1 MMARGTPQS
10 SRTPEMQS
18 KAQQF
23 WDSGQQ
29 HIRGGRLQA
38 AQTSFENLVQ
48 MDPWHVP
55 GRLLLASVF
64 LAQGRVRGAA
74 AQAKYAAFAL
84 PNDADLIC
92 RVAQCL
98 VRVGEINAARA
109 CMRHP
114 EIGRSRSGPSLAG
127 LAHVYQ
133 GLGQHAE
140 SLALMD
146 RARALG
152 FDNPDFRYFRAIQL
166 QFNGRVTEAEAELEA
181 CLRLGPTFGRA
192 SLTLARLRTWN
203 LDDNHLEFI
212 RRRLEAVEQGTEDH
226 AAFEFAQYKEL
237 EDLGRYDDAWAAL
250 QRANS
255 VMHERLKH
263 QAQDEEALFD
273 AVIARCDS
281 AFTRTP
287 AHRFEGPMPI
297 FIVGMPR
304 SGTTLL
310 ERILGNHSQVTPA
323 GELADFSRQ
332 WRWVAD
338 QHGHKLVD
346 KGMVEAAG
354 ETDFTE
360 VGRRYLE
367 QTQWRACGRPHYV
380 DKLPP
385 NFMLAGFIRRALPQ
399 ARIVHMA
406 RDPMDLCFSNY
417 RALFGDA
424 FAYSYDLNAL
434 AAHHLQYRRLMRHW
448 HEAMPGAIHDVQYE
462 ALVQDTE
469 ATTRALLDYCGLPFE
484 PGCIESASNTAPV
497 ATLSSAQ
504 VREPIHARAIQEW
517 QRYAVQLEGL
527 RRALA

>member
-1 MMARGTPQS
+1 
-10 SRTPEMQS
+10 MQS
-18 KAQQF
+18 KLRQL
-23 WDSGQQ
+23 WEDGQQ
-29 HIRGGRLQA
+29 QIRGGRLQA
-38 AQTSFENLVQ
+38 AQTSFETLVQ
-48 MDPWHVP
+48 IDPWHVP
-55 GRLLLASVF
+55 GRLLLASVL

-74 AQAKYAAFAL
+74 EQAKYAAFAL
-84 PNDADLIC
+84 PNDADMIC

-98 VRVGEINAARA
+98 VKVGEINAARA

-114 EIGRSRSGPSLAG
+114 EIARSRSGPALAG
-127 LAHVYQ
+127 LAHIYQ
-133 GLGQHAE
+133 GLNLHVE

-166 QFNGRVTEAEAELEA
+166 QFNGRVAEAEAELEA

-192 SLTLARLRTWN
+192 SLTLARIRKWSAE
-203 LDDNHLEFI
+203 DNHLDFI
-212 RRRLEAVEQGTEDH
+212 RKRLGEVTNGTEDH
-226 AAFEFAQYKEL
+226 AAFEFARYKEL
-237 EDLGRYDDAWAAL
+237 EDLGRYEEAWAAL
-250 QRANS
+250 TRANA
-255 VMHERLKH
+255 VMHERLRDH
-263 QAQDEEALFD
+263 VQDEEGLFD
-273 AVIARCDS
+273 AVIARCDG
-281 AFTRTP
+281 AFTRAP

-338 QHGHKLVD
+338 QHGHRILD
-346 KGMVEAAG
+346 PRMVETAG
-354 ETDFTE
+354 ETDFAE

-367 QTQWRACGRPHYV
+367 QTQWRADGKPFYV

-399 ARIVHMA
+399 AKILHMD

-417 RALFGDA
+417 RALFGDS
-424 FAYSYDLNAL
+424 FAYSYDLDSL
-434 AAHHLQYRRLMRHW
+434 IAHHRHYRRLMRHW
-448 HEAMPGAIHDVQYE
+448 HEAMPGVVHDVHYS
-462 ALVQDTE
+462 ALVRDTE
-469 ATTRALLDYCGLPFE
+469 ATARAMLEHCGLPFE
-484 PGCIESASNTAPV
+484 PGCIDTTSNAAPV

-504 VREPIHARAIQEW
+504 VRERIHTRAFHEW
-517 QRYAVQLEGL
+517 ERYAPQLAEF
-527 RRALA
+527 RRALS

>member
-1 MMARGTPQS
+1 MQGKARQLW
-10 SRTPEMQS
+10 E
-18 KAQQF
+18 
-23 WDSGQQ
+23 DGQQ
-29 HIRGGRLQA
+29 QISGGRLDA
-38 AQTSFENLVQ
+38 ARSSFENLVQ
-48 MDPWHVP
+48 IDPWHVP
-55 GRLLLASVF
+55 GRLLLASVL
-64 LAQGRVRGAA
+64 LAQGRVRAA
-74 AQAKYAAFAL
+74 AEQSKYAAFAL
-84 PNDADLIC
+84 PNDANLIC

-98 VRVGEINAARA
+98 VKVGEINAARA

-114 EIGRSRSGPSLAG
+114 EIGRSRSGPALAA
-127 LAHVYQ
+127 LAHIYQ
-133 GLGQHAE
+133 GLNLHAE

-166 QFNGRVTEAEAELEA
+166 QFNGRVAEAESELEA

-192 SLTLARLRTWN
+192 SLTLARLRKWSV
-203 LDDNHLEFI
+203 DDNHLEFI
-212 RRRLEAVEQGTEDH
+212 RRRLEAVEHGSEDH

-237 EDLGRYDDAWAAL
+237 EDLGRYEEAWAAL
-250 QRANS
+250 QRANA

-263 QAQDEEALFD
+263 RVQDEQDLFD
-273 AVIARCDS
+273 AVIARCDGE
-281 AFTRTP
+281 FTRLP
-287 AHRFEGPMPI
+287 AHRFDGPVPI

-310 ERILGNHSQVTPA
+310 ERILGNHSQVMPA

-338 QHGHKLVD
+338 QHGHKLLD
-346 KGMVEAAG
+346 QAMVKAAG
-354 ETDFTE
+354 EIDFAE

-367 QTQWRACGRPHYV
+367 QTQWRAGGRPYYV

-424 FAYSYDLNAL
+424 FAYSYDLDAL
-434 AAHHLQYRRLMRHW
+434 AAHHAQYRRLMRHW
-448 HEAMPGAIHDVQYE
+448 YEVMPGAIHDAHYTTV
-462 ALVQDTE
+462 VHDTE
-469 ATTRALLDYCGLPFE
+469 AATRALLDHCGLPFE
-484 PGCIESASNTAPV
+484 AGCLDTASNPAPV

-504 VREPIHARAIQEW
+504 VRERIHARGLQAW
-517 QRYAVQLEGL
+517 KPYASPLTAL
-527 RRALA
+527 RQALR

>member
-1 MMARGTPQS
+1 
-10 SRTPEMQS
+10 MQ
-18 KAQQF
+18 
-23 WDSGQQ
+23 
-29 HIRGGRLQA
+29 I
-38 AQTSFENLVQ
+38 
-48 MDPWHVP
+48 DPWHIP

-74 AQAKYAAFAL
+74 EQAKYAAFAL
-84 PNDADLIC
+84 PNDADMIC

-98 VRVGEINAARA
+98 ARVGEVNTARG

-114 EIGRSRSGPSLAG
+114 EIARSRSGPTLAA

-133 GLGQHAE
+133 GLGLHAE

-166 QFNGRVTEAEAELEA
+166 QFNGRVSEAEAELEA

-212 RRRLEAVEQGTEDH
+212 RRRLEVVERGTEDH

-250 QRANS
+250 QRANA

-263 QAQDEEALFD
+263 HVQDEKALFD
-273 AVIARCDS
+273 AVITRCNS
-281 AFTRTP
+281 EFTRLP
-287 AHRFEGPMPI
+287 AHRFDGPMPI

-332 WRWVAD
+332 WRWVSD
-338 QHGHKLVD
+338 QHGQKLLD
-346 KGMVEAAG
+346 QAMVTAAG
-354 ETDFTE
+354 EIDFAE
-360 VGRRYLE
+360 VGRRYLG
-367 QTQWRACGRPHYV
+367 ADSV
-380 DKLPP
+380 
-385 NFMLAGFIRRALPQ
+385 
-399 ARIVHMA
+399 ARLWPA
-406 RDPMDLCFSNY
+406 DTTWTS
-417 RALFGDA
+417 
-424 FAYSYDLNAL
+424 
-434 AAHHLQYRRLMRHW
+434 YRRISCWPVSYGGRCRRRRSFTWAAIRWTCVSPITARFL
-448 HEAMPGAIHDVQYE
+448 AMP
-462 ALVQDTE
+462 LPT
-469 ATTRALLDYCGLPFE
+469 ATT
-484 PGCIESASNTAPV
+484 
-497 ATLSSAQ
+497 
-504 VREPIHARAIQEW
+504 
-517 QRYAVQLEGL
+517 
-527 RRALA
+527 

>member
-1 MMARGTPQS
+1 MQGKARQLW
-10 SRTPEMQS
+10 E
-18 KAQQF
+18 
-23 WDSGQQ
+23 DGQQ
-29 HIRGGRLQA
+29 QISGGRLDA
-38 AQTSFENLVQ
+38 ARSSFENLVQ
-48 MDPWHVP
+48 IDPWHVP
-55 GRLLLASVF
+55 GRLLLASVL

-74 AQAKYAAFAL
+74 EQSKYAAFAL
-84 PNDADLIC
+84 PNDANLIC

-98 VRVGEINAARA
+98 VKVGEINAARA

-114 EIGRSRSGPSLAG
+114 EIGRSRSGPALAA
-127 LAHVYQ
+127 LAHIYQ
-133 GLGQHAE
+133 GLNLHAE

-166 QFNGRVTEAEAELEA
+166 QFNGRVAEAESELEA

-192 SLTLARLRTWN
+192 SLTLARLRKWSVE
-203 LDDNHLEFI
+203 DNHLQFI
-212 RRRLEAVEQGTEDH
+212 RRRLEAVEHGSEDH

-237 EDLGRYDDAWAAL
+237 EDLGRYEEAWAAL
-250 QRANS
+250 QRANA

-263 QAQDEEALFD
+263 RVQDEQDLFD
-273 AVIARCDS
+273 AVMARCDGE
-281 AFTRTP
+281 FTRPP
-287 AHRFEGPMPI
+287 AHRFGGPMPI

-310 ERILGNHSQVTPA
+310 ERILGNHSQVMPA

-338 QHGHKLVD
+338 QHGHRLLD
-346 KGMVEAAG
+346 RAMVEAAG
-354 ETDFTE
+354 EVDFAE

-367 QTQWRACGRPHYV
+367 QTQWRADGRPYYV

-399 ARIVHMA
+399 AKIVHMG

-424 FAYSYDLNAL
+424 FAYSYDLDAL
-434 AAHHLQYRRLMRHW
+434 AAHHRQYRRLMDHW
-448 HEAMPGAIHDVQYE
+448 HVVMPNAVHDVHYT

-469 ATTRALLDYCGLPFE
+469 ATTRALLDFCGLPFE
-484 PGCIESASNTAPV
+484 PGCIDTAGNPAPV

-504 VREPIHARAIQEW
+504 VRERIHTRAIREW
-517 QRYAVQLEGL
+517 QPYAPQLAKL
-527 RRALA
+527 RQAVG

>member
-1 MMARGTPQS
+1 
-10 SRTPEMQS
+10 MQS
-18 KAQQF
+18 KAQQL
-23 WDSGQQ
+23 WENGQQQVRSGQ
-29 HIRGGRLQA
+29 LQA
-38 AQTSFENLVQ
+38 AQSSFESLVQ
-48 MDPWHVP
+48 IDPWHVQ
-55 GRLLLASVF
+55 GRLLLAAVF
-64 LAQGRVRGAA
+64 LAQGHVRGAA
-74 AQAKYAAFAL
+74 EQAKYAAFAL
-84 PNDADLIC
+84 PNNADMIC

-98 VRVGEINAARA
+98 VKVGEINAARG

-114 EIGRSRSGPSLAG
+114 EIGRSHSGPALAA
-127 LAHVYQ
+127 LAHIYQ
-133 GLGQHAE
+133 GLGLHAE

-166 QFNGRVTEAEAELEA
+166 QFNGRVAEAEAELEA
-181 CLRLGPTFGRA
+181 CLSLGPTFGRA

-203 LDDNHLEFI
+203 LDDNHLDFI
-212 RRRLEAVEQGTEDH
+212 RRRLETVEQGTEDH

-250 QRANS
+250 QRANA

-263 QAQDEEALFD
+263 RPQDEEALFD
-273 AVIARCDS
+273 AVIARCNSDFS
-281 AFTRTP
+281 RMP
-287 AHRFEGPMPI
+287 SHRYDGPMPI

-338 QHGHKLVD
+338 RHGHKLLD
-346 KGMVEAAG
+346 QAMVRTAG
-354 ETDFTE
+354 EIDFAE

-367 QTQWRACGRPHYV
+367 QTQWRARGRPYYV

-399 ARIVHMA
+399 AKIVHMS
-406 RDPMDLCFSNY
+406 RDPLDLCFSNY

-424 FAYSYDLNAL
+424 FAYSYDLDAL
-434 AAHHLQYRRLMRHW
+434 AKHHVQYRRLMQHW
-448 HEAMPGAIHDVQYE
+448 HQVMPGVVHDVQYA

-469 ATTRALLDYCGLPFE
+469 AATRALLDYCGLPFE
-484 PGCIESASNTAPV
+484 PGCIDTASNPAPV

-504 VREPIHARAIQEW
+504 VRERIHTRAMQNW
-517 QRYAVQLEGL
+517 KPYAAQLQGFMRSL
-527 RRALA
+527 SLPLSA